1 MSLIYGERWKC
12 NFRHVFCCSLAISV
26 AQMNTSPCSAK
37 WSNQKCWSLSVLHVR
52 WFEKFRSKEEI
63 QIILNF
69 SRWITKCNMAHALQ
83 TGRCPSGHI
92 WKLDE
97 KELQK
102 AELLGP
108 CLVPH
113 KQIEINNMFWI
124 LVCSELF
131 APTYPQLVLYDVYI
145 FFGPSEEIHV
155 WSWMWAVSFV
165 QRLKQICTWKE
176 RHTLVCFCHWNKRQ
190 AVVAWIPMPAVHH

>member
-1 MSLIYGERWKC
+1 MLQAWRSEAIRGIYFEMPLHLAKTHMCLLFLILFFLSFSAPSQLATSNLSSGQEIRELSCCHSPCQHQVSYLAMNTGLVWHWPSLVFFSRFLFFLKSVLENLSLIYGERWKC

-97 KELQK
+97 KEL
-102 AELLGP
+102 
-108 CLVPH
+108 
-113 KQIEINNMFWI
+113 
-124 LVCSELF
+124 
-131 APTYPQLVLYDVYI
+131 
-145 FFGPSEEIHV
+145 
-155 WSWMWAVSFV
+155 
-165 QRLKQICTWKE
+165 
-176 RHTLVCFCHWNKRQ
+176 
-190 AVVAWIPMPAVHH
+190 